1 MDRLPAA
8 RLSPLASRVDDVLAR
23 YGYEIRRAIDAIDDA
38 VAGGGGL
45 FEPRTTDD
53 EIRAAVE
60 DVLSGG
66 PRAAD
71 RGPERLDGDVV
82 LYVDGSSRG
91 NPGPSGAGAVIRPV
105 GGRRVCLGR
114 PVGSNAENNVA
125 EYAALQMGLNAVV
138 ADGPPAAVE
147 VRIDSMTVIDDVW
160 GDGDGLPSAAPF
172 KSGIAENV
180 AAVPECEWRHL
191 ADDDPNPAD
200 ARAAVGADIAALGP

>member
-8 RLSPLASRVDDVLAR
+8 RLSPLASRVDDVLVK

-38 VAGGGGL
+38 VAGHGGL
-45 FEPRTTDD
+45 FEPGTTDD

-60 DVLSGG
+60 EVLSGG
-66 PRAAD
+66 SRTAD
-71 RGPERLDGDVV
+71 RGLGRVDGDVV

-91 NPGPSGAGAVIRPV
+91 NPGPSGAGAVIRTN
-105 GGRRVCLGR
+105 GGQRVCLGR

-125 EYAALQMGLNAVV
+125 EYAALQMGLDAVV
-138 ADGPPAAVE
+138 TGGPPAAVE
-147 VRIDSMTVIDDVW
+147 VRIDSMTVIDDIW
-160 GDGDGLPSAAPF
+160 GDGDGLPSATPF
-172 KSGIAENV
+172 KSGIADDV
-180 AAVPECEWRHL
+180 AAVPCEWRHL

>member
-8 RLSPLASRVDDVLAR
+8 RLSPLASRVDDVLTR

-38 VAGGGGL
+38 VGGHGGL

-71 RGPERLDGDVV
+71 RGRERVDGDVV

-91 NPGPSGAGAVIRPV
+91 NPGPSGAGAVIRT
-105 GGRRVCLGR
+105 GGRQVCLGR

-125 EYAALQMGLNAVV
+125 EYAALQMGLDAVV
-138 ADGPPAAVE
+138 TNGDPTAVE

-160 GDGDGLPSAAPF
+160 GDGDGLPSATPF
-172 KSGIAENV
+172 KSGIADNV

-191 ADDDPNPAD
+191 EDDDPNPAD